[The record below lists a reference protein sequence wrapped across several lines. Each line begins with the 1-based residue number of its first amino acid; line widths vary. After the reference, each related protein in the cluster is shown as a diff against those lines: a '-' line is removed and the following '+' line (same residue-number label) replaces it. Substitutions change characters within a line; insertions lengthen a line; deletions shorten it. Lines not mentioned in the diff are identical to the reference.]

1 MSLHLYGDV
10 GRVGLQAHVETVP
23 CCLVRPTNA
32 DSTGPAIRHPFL
44 YRTFCSQ
51 IVPCFLY
58 SMRPIPVRM
67 CTYAQP
73 NKKPA
78 NFAYAIVEVRT

>member
-1 MSLHLYGDV
+1 MGTWAGWVSKPTWKRYRAAWYVQRTLTRPGPPSVTPFFIVL
-10 GRVGLQAHVETVP
+10 
-23 CCLVRPTNA
+23 CVRKLF
-32 DSTGPAIRHPFL
+32 PA
-44 YRTFCSQ
+44 FC
-51 IVPCFLY
+51 ILCD
-58 SMRPIPVRM
+58 IPVRM